1 MCTDTYVVMNV
12 RLGLHITW
20 LHLFTSS
27 LNRNTSRTHSL
38 HLRLSI
44 HIWYIFPW
52 QQIPFSGS
60 HTELNSGVIQHYN
73 SQGHLQTH
81 SSRALTSSHTVN
93 SPSSLEVINDFPW
106 LLSSSPS
113 TVNPLF
119 FIEAPQPHYW
129 AISLPAILESTE
141 AGTPQEER
149 EVLAAGTRQIF
160 MTQWG
165 YQQTSGDT
173 SYHVCASATCKVSW
187 RWRSAQTH
195 ITPPATQLKKY
206 WSINKDSEL
215 LQ

>member
-1 MCTDTYVVMNV
+1 MNV

-38 HLRLSI
+38 RLRLSI

-52 QQIPFSGS
+52 QQIPLSGS

-81 SSRALTSSHTVN
+81 SSHALTSSHTVN

-119 FIEAPQPHYW
+119 FIEAPPTSLLSHLSPCHFGKHRSRHTTGRTGSPGSRDK
-129 AISLPAILESTE
+129 ADFHDTVRLPADF
-141 AGTPQEER
+141 GR
-149 EVLAAGTRQIF
+149 YVL
-160 MTQWG
+160 
-165 YQQTSGDT
+165 SCVCVC
-173 SYHVCASATCKVSW
+173 HV
-187 RWRSAQTH
+187 
-195 ITPPATQLKKY
+195 
-206 WSINKDSEL
+206 
-215 LQ
+215 